1 MSEEKKLL
9 LKWIRRYVARE
20 GLNDS
25 YRESIS
31 LDDVYRETMSLLAQ
45 PEQEPKIEFRGL
57 RTNGD
62 SYSQEPVA
70 KSIADRINT
79 PTSLQD
85 LNDCI
90 DWALTQQGQEP
101 LSDEVLYLDRLRKKV
116 EMMKKEWIEYNL
128 TDNLINDFFVCA
140 RKELADE
147 GVESE

>member
-1 MSEEKKLL
+1 MSKERAL
-9 LKWIRRYVARE
+9 LKEIIRHFAE
-20 GLNDS
+20 GGLAIIASNS
-25 YRESIS
+25 
-31 LDDVYRETMSLLAQ
+31 DVGKTLHNAQELLAQ
-45 PEQEPKIEFRGL
+45 PEQEFRGL